1 MKFLGGADIKF
12 SPSSIFQHQQRKSKY
27 MFWIQMASRSKRH
40 LTHFVSWMC
49 LASLAGCNP
58 TPAWEATYPATGQV
72 TFKGRPISDVELSF
86 FPEDKSFPDSIRP
99 RAKTKED
106 GTFAAWTHVEGD
118 GVPVGSYKVTL
129 IHNEVAVSK
138 GTIVAKPN
146 DLPAKYS
153 ARDTTDIL
161 VQIKEGK
168 NEIPTIELK

>member
-1 MKFLGGADIKF
+1 MTL
-12 SPSSIFQHQQRKSKY
+12 
-27 MFWIQMASRSKRH
+27 
-40 LTHFVSWMC
+40 
-49 LASLAGCNP
+49 
-58 TPAWEATYPATGQV
+58 
-72 TFKGRPISDVELSF
+72 KGRPISDVELSF

-146 DLPAKYS
+146 DLPSKYS
-153 ARDTTDIL
+153 ARDTTDIV

>member
-1 MKFLGGADIKF
+1 
-12 SPSSIFQHQQRKSKY
+12 
-27 MFWIQMASRSKRH
+27 
-40 LTHFVSWMC
+40 MC
-49 LASLAGCNP
+49 LVLLAGCSPNP
-58 TPAWEATYPATGQV
+58 VWEATHPTTGQV
-72 TFKGRPISDVELSF
+72 TLKGRPISDVELSF

-106 GTFAAWTHVEGD
+106 GTFAAWTHAEGD

-129 IHNEVAVSK
+129 IHNQVAVSK

-146 DLPAKYS
+146 DLPTKYS
-153 ARDTTDIL
+153 ALGTTDIL